1 MLTSLKP
8 RPVFQ
13 QRRHAQALVACR
25 TCLAETDIDKLEDLW
40 RELDERWMQIK
51 HWIDIV
57 PDIEYGKWLF
67 AKLVLS
73 KYNIT
78 YAD

>member
-1 MLTSLKP
+1 M
-8 RPVFQ
+8 
-13 QRRHAQALVACR
+13 HR

-57 PDIEYGKWLF
+57 PDIEYGMCRP
-67 AKLVLS
+67 ALS
-73 KYNIT
+73 TMIRHKACGVT
-78 YAD
+78 TKASHVSDCRLWRTPTC